1 MAWEK
6 ETEFVDKA
14 LGVHFVRL
22 VNRQVPTQDG
32 EAARFDLQIRL
43 GDGAAGPVC
52 AKCQASAS
60 VGLTLGADGR
70 LTDKDGQETTPAAV
84 VKRYVD
90 ALNDFHSRMDGYIAR
105 HRVTAY
111 THKAVKK

>member
-22 VNRQVPTQDG
+22 VNRMVTTQGGDM
-32 EAARFDLQIRL
+32 ARFDLQIRL

-52 AKCQASAS
+52 VKCQASAT

-70 LTDKDGQETTPAAV
+70 LVDQDGVETTPAAV
-84 VKRYVD
+84 TKKYVD
-90 ALNDFHSRMDGYIAR
+90 ALNDFHARMDGYIGR

-111 THKAVKK
+111 THKAAKK